1 MTSPDTERRRWH
13 DAADLG
19 GRSAADLG
27 GRAAADP
34 IVMGRLLGC
43 LFAVTATTELFS
55 LLFFDF
61 ASVDK
66 LRILA
71 LSLAAYGLVALL
83 LFASDRVPGWAFH
96 LVVGC
101 GTALISA
108 SIYFTGRS
116 PSVYILFYLWVA
128 LYASY
133 FFSRRAAGAHLALVG
148 IAYAAVL
155 ASRDQTFPPAAN
167 WLLTLGT
174 LVLAA
179 MVIDRLK
186 SDIDRL
192 LGGLAEAARLDALT
206 GLPNRR
212 ALGRGLRVES
222 ERSRRNDNPLALLV
236 ADVDNLRQ
244 VNARAGQ
251 AVGDDVI
258 TRVGAIINSSRRD
271 VDSCARLGGGEFAL
285 LLPDTD
291 VFGGRVVAERVR
303 EAVRDEFSAELV
315 PVTISFGIATL
326 PTHAATTDELMQ
338 ATERALYAAKALGRD
353 RSVVHSTAVAGIM
366 REPASGTLND
376 TNLATLVTLAEALD
390 VRDSGTARHANT
402 VGRYAEMM
410 ARELGLPSA
419 SVDRVRLAGILH
431 DVGKIGVLDSIL
443 LKPAALDANEW
454 AEMRKHP
461 EIGARILQSANIDDI
476 REWVLAHHER
486 PDGRGYPRGLAG
498 DQIPLEARILGV
510 ADAYEAMLGD
520 RPYRVGIGHR
530 AARAELRQN
539 AGTQFDERVVGAFLR
554 ALDRS
559 GEGVDELEV
568 APPELAGGDGEVKPS
583 RKA

>member
-1 MTSPDTERRRWH
+1 MTSPQTERRRWH
-13 DAADLG
+13 DAADL
-19 GRSAADLG
+19 AAQ
-27 GRAAADP
+27 AAPDP
-34 IVMGRLLGC
+34 VVMGRLLGY
-43 LFAVTATTELFS
+43 LFAVTATVELLS

-61 ASVDK
+61 AAIDK
-66 LRILA
+66 MRILA

-83 LFASDRVPGWAFH
+83 LFASERLPRWALH
-96 LVVGC
+96 LIVAC

-108 SIYFTGRS
+108 SIHFSGQS

-128 LYASY
+128 LYAFY
-133 FFSRRAAGAHLALVG
+133 FFSRRTAGAHLALVG
-148 IAYAAVL
+148 IAYGVVL
-155 ASRDQTFPPAAN
+155 VSKPQTFAPVAN
-167 WLLTLGT
+167 WLITMGT
-174 LVLAA
+174 LALAG
-179 MVIDRLK
+179 VVVVQLK
-186 SDIDRL
+186 SDVHRL
-192 LGGLAEAARLDALT
+192 IGGLADVSRLDALT

-212 ALGRGLRVES
+212 ALGRVLRFEA
-222 ERSRRNDNPLALLV
+222 ERARHNGNPLALLV

-244 VNARAGQ
+244 LNARGGQEAGDDAIARAG
-251 AVGDDVI
+251 
-258 TRVGAIINSSRRD
+258 AIIQANTRG
-271 VDSCARLGGGEFAL
+271 VDSCARIGGGEFAL

-291 VFGGRVVAERVR
+291 VFGGRVVADRVR
-303 EAVRDEFSAELV
+303 TALREAFAVELV

-338 ATERALYAAKALGRD
+338 ASERALYAAKALGRD

-366 REPASGTLND
+366 REPAAGALTD

-443 LKPAALDANEW
+443 LKPAGLDESEW

-461 EIGARILQSANIDDI
+461 EIGARILQSANIEDI

-486 PDGRGYPRGLAG
+486 PDGGGYPRGLSG
-498 DQIPLEARILGV
+498 EQIPLEARILAV

-520 RPYRVGIGHR
+520 RPYREGMGHN
-530 AARAELRQN
+530 AARAELQRN
-539 AGTQFDERVVGAFLR
+539 AGTQFDERVVDAFLES
-554 ALDRS
+554 LDRN
-559 GEGVDELEV
+559 GEGADDLAAATPDV
-568 APPELAGGDGEVKPS
+568 ADGDGEVNPS
-583 RKA
+583 RIA